1 MEHKSGFVNIVG
13 KPNVGKSTLTNL
25 LMGEKLAIVTHKPQT
40 TRHRIMA
47 LINGDDFQIV
57 LSDTP
62 GIIHEP
68 KYRMQTAMNEFALS
82 TFEDGDLMLVIVVAG
97 ERFQDEPHF
106 MTNLKKIE
114 TPKILVLNKTDLMTE
129 EEIKSETAYWE
140 ETGVFESVKTISAI
154 SMENA
159 DDFLEEIKEYLPVHP
174 PYFPKD
180 ELSDKTERFF
190 VSEMIREQILLL
202 YHQEIPY
209 STEVIVQEFK
219 EHNEG
224 ENPLLVIRAEIYV
237 NRKTQKGI
245 VIGKG
250 GQSIK
255 ELGIRSRKNIEIF
268 FNTKVHLEL
277 FVKVKENWRDDERT
291 LRHFGYNS

>member
-1 MEHKSGFVNIVG
+1 
-13 KPNVGKSTLTNL
+13 
-25 LMGEKLAIVTHKPQT
+25 
-40 TRHRIMA
+40 
-47 LINGDDFQIV
+47 
-57 LSDTP
+57 
-62 GIIHEP
+62 
-68 KYRMQTAMNEFALS
+68 
-82 TFEDGDLMLVIVVAG
+82 
-97 ERFQDEPHF
+97 
-106 MTNLKKIE
+106 
-114 TPKILVLNKTDLMTE
+114 
-129 EEIKSETAYWE
+129 
-140 ETGVFESVKTISAI
+140 
-154 SMENA
+154 MENA
-159 DDFLEEIKEYLPVHP
+159 NEFLEEIKEYLPEHP

-180 ELSDKTERFF
+180 EMSDKTERFF

-219 EHNEG
+219 EHEDNDP
-224 ENPLLVIRAEIYV
+224 PLLVIRAEIYV

-245 VIGKG
+245 IIGKG

-255 ELGIRSRKNIEIF
+255 ELGIRSRKNIELF

>member
-68 KYRMQTAMNEFALS
+68 KYKMQNAMNDFALS
-82 TFEDGDLMLVIVVAG
+82 TFEDGDLMLIMVVSG
-97 ERFQDEPHF
+97 ERFEDEPHF
-106 MTNLKKIE
+106 MTNLKKID
-114 TPKILVLNKTDLMTE
+114 TPKILILNKTDLMSE
-129 EEIKSETAYWE
+129 EEIKNETAFWE
-140 ETGVFESVKTISAI
+140 STGIFENIKSISAI
-154 SMENA
+154 GMENA
-159 DDFLEEIKEYLPVHP
+159 NEFLEEIKEYLPEHP

-180 ELSDKTERFF
+180 EMSDKTERFF

-219 EHNEG
+219 EHEDNDP
-224 ENPLLVIRAEIYV
+224 PLLVIRAEIYV

-245 VIGKG
+245 IIGKG

-255 ELGIRSRKNIEIF
+255 ELGIRSRKNIELF